1 MTHDAET
8 RDDRD
13 IPFGAYR
20 IFPRLRLLLREG
32 RKVELG
38 RKAFDVLLALVEADG
53 NTLTKDELLSRVW
66 PLEVVEENNL
76 QAQISALRSAL
87 GADRH
92 LIATEFNRGYRLTR
106 TGLESGR
113 NEDGASATPPGL
125 VARLVPLIGRER
137 ELAALAGTLSSS
149 RLVTVVGAGGIG
161 KTRLAAEFHRL
172 ARPAFPGGSTFVEL
186 ARLTGPGLVRA
197 TIAASLVAGAAT
209 TNGPH
214 FVVADAS
221 WTPPRLLI
229 LDNCEHLLQEA
240 AEAVEAILSLWPDLS
255 VLTTTQEPLGVE
267 GEQVFRLQPL
277 GLPPAGTS
285 SIEDLLRYPCA
296 RLLQHRIL
304 ANDRDAPLGDR
315 EAADLCAICRSLD
328 GIPLAIE
335 LAAVRISQIGL
346 RDVVAGLTDR
356 FRLLTAGRRTAMPR
370 HQTLRATLD
379 WSFGLLNAAE
389 RDLLLK
395 LGLFAGSF
403 TLDAAHNVSVP
414 DAADVWLVAD
424 LLGALASKSMILK
437 EAHGQRTRFKL
448 SETVRS
454 FALEKVAAAGDFA
467 VVAARHAAYFQHR
480 LGIAAGEWR
489 RLSSDDWVTEFAD
502 DLSDVRAALDW
513 GLSSGGDPRAALG
526 ALCASLPFWIQ
537 LSLLDECR
545 LRVERALFALP
556 GVLEREP
563 KLEMALNAALG
574 ASTTWS
580 RGAIPGAAA
589 AWERALEIGGRVGDV
604 ECGSRAHYGLW
615 LHALRTGRYLESL
628 GWAERLLGDGVARAD
643 GQAVDAGRRAAGVSC
658 HFLGRHD
665 EANASI
671 SSVIAL
677 GQPSAE
683 GSFILRFGL
692 DQRSAGFAFLARVQ
706 WIQGQAERSV
716 HTACLAVD
724 AAERLDH
731 ANTLCCALLE
741 GSCTVATFANDL
753 PTLER
758 DARAAVLLAERHG
771 LGFWRCYGQGFA
783 DLARL
788 WSLRDTTS
796 TDRMRASLAALEAVG
811 VSPGY
816 TMLTIALAEHLMGS
830 GRLDEAALL
839 IERLLGNDAVTP
851 WVRPELM
858 RLKARIARERGDTS
872 DLASLLRSAFDLASA
887 QGAHAWRQRLVEDI
901 ERIEERKGC
910 LRAGAAAERLYGA

>member
-20 IFPRLRLLLREG
+20 IFPRLRLLMRDG

-53 NTLTKDELLSRVW
+53 DTLTKDDLLSRVW

-87 GADRH
+87 GVDRH

-106 TGLESGR
+106 PGR
-113 NEDGASATPPGL
+113 NADAIPAPPPDP
-125 VARLVPLIGRER
+125 VARLGPLIGREH
-137 ELAALAGTLSSS
+137 EIAALAGTLASS
-149 RLVTVVGAGGIG
+149 RLVTVAGPGGIG
-161 KTRLAAEFHRL
+161 KTRLAAELHRL

-197 TIAASLVAGAAT
+197 TIAASLAAGGPRVAAS
-209 TNGPH
+209 
-214 FVVADAS
+214 DAS
-221 WTPPRLLI
+221 GRSARLLI

-240 AEAVEAILSLWPDLS
+240 AEAVEAILGVWPDLS
-255 VLTTTQEPLGVE
+255 VLTTTQEPLGLE

-285 SIEDLLRYPCA
+285 SLEDLLRYPCA
-296 RLLQHRIL
+296 RLLQHLIL

-335 LAAVRISQIGL
+335 LAAVRVAQIGL
-346 RDVVAGLTDR
+346 RDVVAGLSDR
-356 FRLLTAGRRTAMPR
+356 FRLLTASRRTAMPR

-379 WSFGLLNAAE
+379 WSFGLLMAAE
-389 RDLLLK
+389 RDLLLR

-403 TLDAAHNVSVP
+403 TLDAAHDVAVP

-424 LLGALASKSMILK
+424 LLGALASKSMIVK
-437 EAHGQRTRFKL
+437 EAHGQRTRFRL

-454 FALEKVAAAGDFA
+454 FALEGLAATGGSA
-467 VVAARHAAYFQHR
+467 VFAARHAAYFQHR

-489 RLSSDDWVTEFAD
+489 RLPSNDWVVEFAD

-513 GLSSGGDPRAALG
+513 GLSTEGDPRAALG

-545 LRVERALFALP
+545 LRVERALAASP
-556 GVLEREP
+556 EVLEREP

-580 RGAIPGAAA
+580 QGAVPGAAV
-589 AWERALEIGGRVGDV
+589 AWHRALALGGRIGDA
-604 ECGSRAHYGLW
+604 ECQSRAHYGLW
-615 LHALRTGRYLESL
+615 LHALRTGRYAESL
-628 GWAERLLGDGVARAD
+628 GWAQRLLRDGAARGDNH
-643 GQAVDAGRRAAGVSC
+643 AVDAGRRAAGVSC

-671 SSVIAL
+671 GSVVAL
-677 GQPSAE
+677 GRPSPE
-683 GSFILRFGL
+683 SSFTLRFGL

-706 WIQGQAERSV
+706 WVQGQTERSV

-741 GSCTVATFANDL
+741 GTCTVAAFGNDL

-758 DARAAVLLAERHG
+758 NARLAVALAERHG
-771 LGFWRCYGQGFA
+771 LGFWRAYGQAFA

-788 WSLRDTTS
+788 WSLRATAS
-796 TDRMRASLAALEAVG
+796 TDRMLASLAALEAVG

-816 TMLTIALAEHLMGS
+816 TMLTTALAEHLIGS
-830 GRLDEAALL
+830 RRVDEAAPL
-839 IERLLGNDAVTP
+839 IDRLLGDDAATC
-851 WVRPELM
+851 WARPELM
-858 RLKARIARERGDTS
+858 RLKARIARGRNGTS
-872 DLASLLRSAFDLASA
+872 DSESLLGSALDLATE
-887 QGAHAWRQRLVEDI
+887 QGAHAWRRRLVEDI
-901 ERIEERKGC
+901 GGYGLRIGEPS
-910 LRAGAAAERLYGA
+910 